1 MRTAKYGRTGDYG
14 TEAGRNRSTEG
25 KAMAVKRHV
34 NTHVNTVVIAVLLT
48 VFLLLTAC
56 AGKMKNQTADT
67 PREAAQ
73 QTMEAIK
80 GLDLKSFNE
89 CTDNYEGA
97 CLNMIGFPV
106 EKEYKVFSELLQTH
120 FFKGRHYREN
130 HRFAE
135 KVVEE
140 LTWKVGEIEEDGDKA
155 RIRMTFANKDMS
167 EAMGRY
173 ALGIVEDM
181 IEDTEIGAASIIRNV
196 GDMINYRDDDLIRCI
211 DETENTWTEEIDVT
225 AYREGGTWKIHLS
238 DELINAFMGN
248 INSDEYPEEIEERLT
263 DLEEAYE
270 EKAARWAEE
279 MFW

>member
-1 MRTAKYGRTGDYG
+1 MTERETTEQKQAG
-14 TEAGRNRSTEG
+14 TEARKG
-25 KAMAVKRHV
+25 KLWRLNV

-56 AGKMKNQTADT
+56 AGKMKNKTADT

-80 GLDLKSFNE
+80 GLDLKTFNE

-181 IEDTEIGAASIIRNV
+181 IEDTEIGAASLIKNV

-211 DETENTWTEEIDVT
+211 DETENTWTEEVDVT
-225 AYREGGTWKIHLS
+225 AYREGGAWKIHLS